1 MVGGENSDSRPL
13 RVAIADDAVL
23 LREGI
28 GQLLRAG
35 GVDVVASVDT
45 AEQLLALLDGDD
57 GRNGGHDGDRID
69 AVVLDIRMPPTH
81 TDEGLRALESLRA
94 AGSRVGVLLLSMY
107 TTAAFAIRAL
117 SAGSG
122 TGYLLKDR
130 VADGDTLVNAV
141 RTVAAGGS
149 VVDPEVVQLLVSA
162 RSSEAA
168 VESLSSREV
177 DVLRLMAEGMSN
189 AGIASALHLSL
200 RTVESHIG
208 HIMNK
213 LDIED
218 TTEGH
223 RRVLAVLRFLGR
235 DG

>member
-1 MVGGENSDSRPL
+1 VVGVDNSGARPL
-13 RVAIADDAVL
+13 RVAVADDAVL

-28 GQLLRAG
+28 GQILRAG
-35 GVDVVASVDT
+35 GVEVVASVDT
-45 AEQLLALLDGDD
+45 AEQLLGMLDARDAQD
-57 GRNGGHDGDRID
+57 ADADDRID
-69 AVVLDIRMPPTH
+69 AVVLDIKMPPTH
-81 TDEGLRALESLRA
+81 TDEGLRALETLRA
-94 AGSRVGVLLLSMY
+94 SGSEVGVLLLSMY
-107 TTAAFAIRAL
+107 TTAAYAIRAM

-130 VADGDTLVNAV
+130 VADADTLVTAV

-149 VVDPEVVQLLVSA
+149 VVDPEVVQALVSA
-162 RSSEAA
+162 RSTQAA
-168 VESLSSREV
+168 VETLSSREV
-177 DVLRLMAEGMSN
+177 DVLRLMAEGLSN
-189 AGIASALHLSL
+189 AGIAAALHLSL

-213 LDIED
+213 LDIEE

-235 DG
+235 DA

>member
-13 RVAIADDAVL
+13 RVAVADDAVL

-45 AEQLLALLDGDD
+45 AEQLLELLGDGA
-57 GRNGGHDGDRID
+57 GSGGERID

-81 TDEGLRALESLRA
+81 TDEGLRALETLRA
-94 AGSRVGVLLLSMY
+94 GGSTVGVLLLSMY
-107 TTAAFAIRAL
+107 TTAAFAIRAM

-130 VADGDTLVNAV
+130 VADGDALVNAV
-141 RTVAAGGS
+141 RTVAGGGS

-168 VESLSSREV
+168 VESLSSREI
-177 DVLRLMAEGMSN
+177 DVLRLMAEGLSN
-189 AGIASALHLSL
+189 AGIALALHLSL

-218 TTEGH
+218 TSEGH

>member
-1 MVGGENSDSRPL
+1 MVGGDNSGTRPL
-13 RVAIADDAVL
+13 RVAVADDAVL

-28 GQLLRAG
+28 GQILRAG
-35 GVDVVASVDT
+35 GVEVVASVDT
-45 AEQLLALLDGDD
+45 AEQALDVLTDDD
-57 GRNGGHDGDRID
+57 GVD
-69 AVVLDIRMPPTH
+69 AVVLDIKMPPTH
-81 TDEGLRALESLRA
+81 TDEGLRALETLRA
-94 AGSRVGVLLLSMY
+94 SGSQVGVLLLSMY
-107 TTAAFAIRAL
+107 TTAGYAIRAM

-130 VADGDTLVNAV
+130 VADADALVNAV

-149 VVDPEVVQLLVSA
+149 VVDPEVVQVLVAA
-162 RSSEAA
+162 RSTEAA

-177 DVLRLMAEGMSN
+177 DVLRLMAEGLSN
-189 AGIASALHLSL
+189 AGIAAALHLSL

-208 HIMNK
+208 HIMAK
-213 LDIED
+213 LDIEE

-235 DG
+235 DA

>member
-45 AEQLLALLDGDD
+45 AEQLLELLGDGTGVD
-57 GRNGGHDGDRID
+57 GAPVD

-94 AGSRVGVLLLSMY
+94 AGSTVGVLLLSMY
-107 TTAAFAIRAL
+107 TTASFAIRAM
-117 SAGSG
+117 SAGRG

-141 RTVAAGGS
+141 RTVAGGGS

-168 VESLSSREV
+168 VESLSSREI
-177 DVLRLMAEGMSN
+177 DVLRLMAEGLSN
-189 AGIASALHLSL
+189 AGIAAALHLSL

>member
-1 MVGGENSDSRPL
+1 MVGVDNSGARPL
-13 RVAIADDAVL
+13 RVAVADDAVL

-28 GQLLRAG
+28 GQILRAG
-35 GVDVVASVDT
+35 GVEVVASVDT
-45 AEQLLALLDGDD
+45 AEQLLGMLDARDAQD
-57 GRNGGHDGDRID
+57 ADADDRID
-69 AVVLDIRMPPTH
+69 AVVLDIKMPPTH
-81 TDEGLRALESLRA
+81 TDEGLRALETLRA
-94 AGSRVGVLLLSMY
+94 SGSEVGVLLLSMY
-107 TTAAFAIRAL
+107 TTAAYAIRAM

-130 VADGDTLVNAV
+130 VADADTLVTAV

-149 VVDPEVVQLLVSA
+149 VVDPEVVQALVSA
-162 RSSEAA
+162 RSTQAA
-168 VESLSSREV
+168 VETLSSREV
-177 DVLRLMAEGMSN
+177 DVLRLMAEGLSN
-189 AGIASALHLSL
+189 AGIAAALHLSL

-213 LDIED
+213 LDIEE

-235 DG
+235 DA

>member
-1 MVGGENSDSRPL
+1 MVGGESSQSHPL
-13 RVAIADDAVL
+13 RVAVADDAVL

-28 GQLLRAG
+28 GQILRAG
-35 GVDVVASVDT
+35 GVDVVASVDS
-45 AEQLLALLDGDD
+45 AEQLLGVLRSDPGS
-57 GRNGGHDGDRID
+57 ID
-69 AVVLDIRMPPTH
+69 AVVLDIKMPPTH

-94 AGSRVGVLLLSMY
+94 SGSTVGVLLLSMY
-107 TTAAFAIRAL
+107 TTAMYAIRAM

-130 VADGDTLVNAV
+130 IADADTLVNAV

-177 DVLRLMAEGMSN
+177 DVLRLMAQGLSN

-218 TTEGH
+218 TSEGH